1 MPYSKRRSQTCIY
14 PDTIR
19 QLSMSARTQARL
31 SMSTQTQAINQSF
44 PIQWAQ
50 SQLICFNEDQLPCQQ
65 GHKLLIYQCQ
75 THEHDLVSYPYQS
88 EARNYQCLTNGHD
101 LS

>member
-31 SMSTQTQAINQSF
+31 SMSTQTQAF
-44 PIQWAQ
+44 PNQWAQ
-50 SQLICFNEDQLPCQQ
+50 SQLICFNED
-65 GHKLLIYQCQ
+65 
-75 THEHDLVSYPYQS
+75 
-88 EARNYQCLTNGHD
+88 
-101 LS
+101 